1 MREPAVSTQPIISLF
16 GTKRLTTPEGH
27 VSTEENHYFQKK
39 SLSVVDDLYALDI
52 KVNNKITG
60 NTSSNNSLVE
70 KNMEDNAP

>member
-1 MREPAVSTQPIISLF
+1 MST
-16 GTKRLTTPEGH
+16 K
-27 VSTEENHYFQKK
+27 ENHYFQKK

-60 NTSSNNSLVE
+60 NTSSNNSLVK